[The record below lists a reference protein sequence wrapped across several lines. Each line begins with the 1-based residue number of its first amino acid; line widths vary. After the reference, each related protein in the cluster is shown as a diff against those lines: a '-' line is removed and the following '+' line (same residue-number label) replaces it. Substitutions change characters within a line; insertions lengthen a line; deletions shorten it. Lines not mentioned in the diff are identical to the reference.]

1 MVPGSSPGGPTNRT
15 SDSVGNFGKIFDAL
29 VVDHDGVLDDNE
41 WIGARTHVA
50 VINYSTLGY
59 AEQLA
64 TDRG

>member
-1 MVPGSSPGGPTNRT
+1 V
-15 SDSVGNFGKIFDAL
+15 FD
-29 VVDHDGVLDDNE
+29 GNE

>member
-1 MVPGSSPGGPTNRT
+1 
-15 SDSVGNFGKIFDAL
+15 
-29 VVDHDGVLDDNE
+29 VLDDNE

-59 AEQLA
+59 VEQLA